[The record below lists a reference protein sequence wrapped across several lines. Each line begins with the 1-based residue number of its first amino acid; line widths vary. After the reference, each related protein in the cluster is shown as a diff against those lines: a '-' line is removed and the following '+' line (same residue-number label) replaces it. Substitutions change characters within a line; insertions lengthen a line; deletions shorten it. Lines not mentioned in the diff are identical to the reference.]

1 LRFRAILFGGHIRV
15 FAKTAHPPRA
25 IGVVPQDI
33 TPTLAS
39 ALGWIAIRYH
49 PVGHRAHGAAKPP
62 GWNRRH
68 CPRCRRQ
75 THRAIA
81 PTDGSGFSACLR
93 KEITLDVQRAKSVFR
108 DGCRSCPPRS
118 PEDLEELASR
128 DAHLIRRL
136 GVLALTLDERVT
148 PILPDLRRLSGVV
161 VAAIPAEFAGLN
173 PGLIAGDAIYELNGS
188 RIGTLEEL
196 RTALDGKKTEIPLRC

>member
-1 LRFRAILFGGHIRV
+1 M
-15 FAKTAHPPRA
+15 
-25 IGVVPQDI
+25 
-33 TPTLAS
+33 AS
-39 ALGWIAIRYH
+39 ALGLDRDSGIILSDIV
-49 PVGHRAHGAAKPP
+49 PHGAAEASGLEPGDIVLAVDGKPIDQS
-62 GWNRRH
+62 
-68 CPRCRRQ
+68 RQ
-75 THRAIA
+75 LMTVVFQHVF
-81 PTDGSGFSACLR
+81 GE
-93 KEITLDVQRAKSVFR
+93 EITLDVQRGKERLQKTVAVLAR
-108 DGCRSCPPRS
+108 PRS

-128 DAHLIRRL
+128 DAPLIRRL

-196 RTALDGKKTEIPLRC
+196 RTALDAKKTGDPIALLIERSGQLVYVSFELE